1 MFDLSLQDVW
11 RTVGRMTGILRKLHL
26 YMAVPAILLFS
37 VFFVLPLA
45 QGINI
50 SLTDWT
56 GTRPAYNYVGFQNF
70 IDFFQ
75 DDRAFHALKITL
87 IFGLISP
94 VLLNL
99 FGLIYALL
107 MDLKLVG
114 RGLVRTIIYLPV
126 IISPLIMGYI
136 FLIMLN
142 SNGGAIPS
150 ILNGVGLSS
159 LYKDWLASPH
169 DAIWVIIIVNLFQ
182 FVGGPMIIYLAGL
195 QSVPSEVKEAAS
207 IDGANYF
214 QTLWHVTM
222 PLLIPAIRINVIT
235 NIIGSLG
242 VFDVIVS
249 LTNGGPGYWT
259 ESLSMYI
266 YRVSFEGQTG
276 YATAVGVILF
286 VVVLI
291 PVAGALSLLKKADYD
306 S

>member
-1 MFDLSLQDVW
+1 MSI
-11 RTVGRMTGILRKLHL
+11 ILRKLHL
-26 YMAVPAILLFS
+26 FMAIPAILLFS
-37 VFFVLPLA
+37 FFFVLPLV

-56 GTRPAYNYVGFQNF
+56 GTRPTYHYVGLQNF
-70 IDFFQ
+70 INFFQ
-75 DDRAFHALKITL
+75 DDRAFHALKVTL

-99 FGLIYALL
+99 FGLLYALIL
-107 MDLKLVG
+107 DMKIVG

-136 FLIMLN
+136 WLIMLN
-142 SNGGAIPS
+142 SNGGAVPS
-150 ILNGVGLSS
+150 ILNSLGLSY
-159 LYKDWLASPH
+159 LYKDWLAMPEK
-169 DAIWVIIIVNLFQ
+169 AIWVIIIVNLLQ
-182 FVGGPMIIYLAGL
+182 FVGGPMIIFLAGL
-195 QSVPSEVKEAAS
+195 QSVSSEIKEAAH
-207 IDGANYF
+207 IDGAGYLK
-214 QTLWHVTM
+214 TLWYVTL
-222 PLLIPAIRINVIT
+222 PLLMPAIRINVII

-276 YATAVGVILF
+276 YATAIGVIMF
-286 VVVLI
+286 IIVLI
-291 PVAGALSLLKKADYD
+291 PVAGALALLKKVDYED
-306 S
+306 